1 MPATESDDA
10 RIGAQQQAPPE
21 VGLGRDVLVD
31 NVVRWVHAHPAMD
44 RSARS
49 RYTDGIEG
57 DRDLAARDLA
67 ARDLAAQSSTDCY
80 DARVPSQQ
88 STASRVAG
96 IVQEA
101 HAVCP
106 RQWGIAGLRSHK
118 SPWVTKPPSIVRQ
131 RPGEPDLSA
140 R

>member
-21 VGLGRDVLVD
+21 VGLGRDVVRGGL
-31 NVVRWVHAHPAMD
+31 VRWVHTHPAMD

-67 ARDLAAQSSTDCY
+67 ARDLATQSSRDCY
-80 DARVPSQQ
+80 DGQSAVPAIDGLPRDRDRAGSPCGLPSAMGNRRAAQSQQ
-88 STASRVAG
+88 SLG
-96 IVQEA
+96 
-101 HAVCP
+101 
-106 RQWGIAGLRSHK
+106 
-118 SPWVTKPPSIVRQ
+118 
-131 RPGEPDLSA
+131 D
-140 R
+140 